1 MFRPYGAM
9 VWSMVGKNGETLC
22 AVADFEETRFS
33 GQDVGYPWMA
43 TLGTLRPMGRAK
55 WAIRGKE

>member
-1 MFRPYGAM
+1 M